1 MNNISF
7 DYSIKESL
15 SFNKNNKVIIMF
27 HGYGSNKDDLFSF
40 AKFMNPDFLIIS
52 IQAPIQMDYNSY
64 CWWSLNLNNAMQLQM
79 DDKEAKSSL
88 NELNRFISEDLS
100 IKYNFGLNQVYLLG
114 FSQGCMISYALSINF
129 PENYKKVV
137 GLSKLARTVEVFA
150 KRLQTQERLNMQ
162 IAKTLMSGLEAKG
175 VAVTIDASHQCMT
188 MRGIKKEKA
197 MTLTNYFLGTFK
209 EDLSLQNRYLKHIGK

>member
-15 SFNKNNKVIIMF
+15 SFDKNNKVIIML

-40 AKFMNPDFLIIS
+40 AKFMNPNFLIIS

-64 CWWSLNLNNAMQLQM
+64 CWWSLNLNNDMQLQM
-79 DDKEAKSSL
+79 DEKEAKNSL
-88 NELNRFISEDLS
+88 NELNRFIIEDLS

-137 GLSKLARTVEVFA
+137 GLSGKIPHEIINFNEKFDYGNHNFFCSHGINDQVIPIEIGRESDRWFSE
-150 KRLQTQERLNMQ
+150 KN
-162 IAKTLMSGLEAKG
+162 INHKYLEFESA
-175 VAVTIDASHQCMT
+175 H
-188 MRGIKKEKA
+188 GINSENFEQ
-197 MTLTNYFLGTFK
+197 MNLWL
-209 EDLSLQNRYLKHIGK
+209 LKN